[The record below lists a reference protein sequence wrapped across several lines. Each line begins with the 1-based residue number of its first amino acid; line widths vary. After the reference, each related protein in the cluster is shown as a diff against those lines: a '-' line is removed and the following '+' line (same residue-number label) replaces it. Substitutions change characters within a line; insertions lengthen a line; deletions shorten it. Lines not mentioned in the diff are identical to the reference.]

1 MTGGAGRGDFGDGE
15 WHYLPGEQKI
25 DARTTAAICG
35 LKFDEALERT
45 AFEGF
50 TGDSEKVTCEACR
63 RRTPRPGFGS
73 YPVCLPFNRG
83 GDGGLCGEKY
93 EGQVFAWDEEKIS
106 CRGCYEKIR
115 AGEGLNYVHYWSD
128 GMTSGCGKPV
138 TFEATKHVGRVTC
151 PACREAIVNERYSD
165 APVTYLVRD
174 EANAERVLV
183 NQELLAVNGR
193 LLSTHYR
200 EATDTTTPAL
210 CGTAYIAEVMSAYTD
225 DMRRVDCEKCL
236 QALAVVASLKFE
248 RTEEPTRVGERY
260 EFVRHPSHYG
270 GKDNPLE
277 VIKIIEHYGLNFSL
291 GSVVKYVLRLG
302 NKPGENK
309 VRDLGKAR
317 EYIDFEIARIQREE
331 K

>member
-1 MTGGAGRGDFGDGE
+1 
-15 WHYLPGEQKI
+15 
-25 DARTTAAICG
+25 
-35 LKFDEALERT
+35 
-45 AFEGF
+45 
-50 TGDSEKVTCEACR
+50 
-63 RRTPRPGFGS
+63 
-73 YPVCLPFNRG
+73 
-83 GDGGLCGEKY
+83 
-93 EGQVFAWDEEKIS
+93 
-106 CRGCYEKIR
+106 
-115 AGEGLNYVHYWSD
+115 
-128 GMTSGCGKPV
+128 
-138 TFEATKHVGRVTC
+138 
-151 PACREAIVNERYSD
+151 
-165 APVTYLVRD
+165 
-174 EANAERVLV
+174 
-183 NQELLAVNGR
+183 
-193 LLSTHYR
+193 
-200 EATDTTTPAL
+200 
-210 CGTAYIAEVMSAYTD
+210 MSAYTD